1 MQESASAAWTN
12 ADRAAF
18 FEAATRHPA
27 YIDGVSRRARIC
39 EALGAHQA
47 GGAEPQPAAVH
58 AVSALRMAADDFK
71 VHAQLRVQ
79 HYLLQPTA
87 LGLELPQERA
97 PSRADVRNLAIPPR
111 PRELFDCKPT
121 AVCQHR

>member
-1 MQESASAAWTN
+1 MRTLAGLYEAVAPVTHPLVCEATGELAEAYCAKGDWGRAALVQESASAAWTN

-47 GGAEPQPAAVH
+47 GGAEPQVGRTGARGGWSTSV
-58 AVSALRMAADDFK
+58 
-71 VHAQLRVQ
+71 
-79 HYLLQPTA
+79 
-87 LGLELPQERA
+87 LGRA
-97 PSRADVRNLAIPPR
+97 KKYGRG
-111 PRELFDCKPT
+111 
-121 AVCQHR
+121 